1 MEVYRSFD
9 AVPFQKN
16 TVMTLGMFDGVH
28 LGHQAMIRRLVQES
42 ADGKRGLVATFDPH
56 PMAVLGKGVEG
67 FLLSTMDEKLT
78 SFSELGVECVLLI
91 PFDREIAK
99 LSAESFIRDFLIE
112 KIGLEGLIVGFN
124 HTLGHDRSPLKKIQ
138 SLAETYHF
146 FVDSV
151 QPVTVQN
158 EIVSSTVIREALRNG
173 QIEKATQF
181 LGKSYC
187 LAGKVIPGHRIGR
200 HLGFPTANVEVSG
213 QKVVPADGVYAVRIQ
228 MQERMM
234 NGLANIGIS
243 PTIPGKSW
251 GVEIFIDNFKEIIYN
266 KDLTIEF
273 VGRLRDEKKFKSRE
287 ELIQQMKEDQRNAQK
302 RYLQYKRR

>member
-42 ADGKRGLVATFDPH
+42 ADGRRGLVATFDPH
-56 PMAVLGKGVEG
+56 PVAVLGEGVDS
-67 FLLSTMDEKLT
+67 FLLSTTDEKLT
-78 SFSELGVECVLLI
+78 AFSELGVEHVLLI
-91 PFDREIAK
+91 PFDRETAG

-112 KIGLEGLIVGFN
+112 KIGLEVLIVGFN

-138 SLAETYHF
+138 LLAETYHF

-151 QPVTVQN
+151 QPVRVQN
-158 EIVSSTVIREALRNG
+158 KIVSSTLIREALRTG
-173 QIEKATQF
+173 QIEKARQF
-181 LGKSYC
+181 LGKPYC

-213 QKVVPADGVYAVRIQ
+213 QKVVPADGVYAVRVQ
-228 MQERMM
+228 VRERRMA
-234 NGLANIGIS
+234 GLANIGFS

-251 GVEIFIDNFKEIIYN
+251 GIEIFIDNFKEIIYN
-266 KDLTIEF
+266 KDLIIEF
-273 VGRLRDEKKFKSRE
+273 IGRLRDEKKFESRE

-302 RYLQYKRR
+302 RYMQYKRR